1 MHLPLPFGCCRV
13 NTAENYFF
21 VSVYFICQCAA
32 KFAFVLKISTF
43 QENHLHSK
51 VTCTTWKTI
60 CQKVGK
66 SKWQWRS
73 SFARETLF
81 LLQISS

>member
-1 MHLPLPFGCCRV
+1 MTITFGCCRV
-13 NTAENYFF
+13 NTAESYFF
-21 VSVYFICQCAA
+21 VSVYFICQSAA
-32 KFAFVLKISTF
+32 KFAFVFKISTF
-43 QENHLHSK
+43 QDNHLHSK

-60 CQKVGK
+60 CQEVDK

-81 LLQISS
+81 LLQNSS